1 MLGDPLR
8 EQGAA
13 VRDRSL
19 PEDQM
24 RPRGRRL
31 GRIARRRLG
40 NPDAGLDMKRP
51 SGKPFADLLEVG
63 QTVQVDVVLPEAAI
77 GDRRG
82 NDIESRGLTSLVELK
97 VQIGIPLEVRPR
109 DEVEALAFPR
119 SGKVLK
125 RAQILS
131 DRFIFE
137 GESNGRYSLAMQGVA
152 PPFEVSGSSAH
163 PCFWDTRIVDTHRR
177 LVN

>member
-51 SGKPFADLLEVG
+51 PGKAFADLLEVG
-63 QTVQVDVVLPEAAI
+63 QTIQVDVVLPEAAI
-77 GDRRG
+77 GDRRVDDVEFG
-82 NDIESRGLTSLVELK
+82 GLTRLVELK
-97 VQIGIPLEVRPR
+97 VQIGISLE
-109 DEVEALAFPR
+109 
-119 SGKVLK
+119 SGRAMRLK
-125 RAQILS
+125 PSPSHVPAR
-131 DRFIFE
+131 
-137 GESNGRYSLAMQGVA
+137 
-152 PPFEVSGSSAH
+152 
-163 PCFWDTRIVDTHRR
+163 C
-177 LVN
+177 